1 MKVSLMWAAI
11 WVAQVMLPGAQPAS
25 HVVKDRQTLTVGV
38 AEIER
43 AIFLRLNRER
53 TSRGLVALSLA
64 VDLGQI
70 ARGHSKDMLDRK
82 YFDHYTPEG
91 LAPWDR
97 IKVAGLSQFSGSGE
111 NLITRTRQP
120 HLAVTLQLAEQFMT
134 DWMNSSGHRA
144 NILSRDFQCVGIG
157 VAGNE
162 TTIMATQ
169 LFGQR
174 W

>member
-1 MKVSLMWAAI
+1 MKLIMM
-11 WVAQVMLPGAQPAS
+11 WVALWVAPAMLPGAQPAS
-25 HVVKDRQTLTVGV
+25 HVVKDRQPQTIEVE
-38 AEIER
+38 EIER
-43 AIFLRLNRER
+43 RIFLRLNRER
-53 TSRGLVALSLA
+53 TGRGLAALSFAADLA
-64 VDLGQI
+64 QI

-120 HLAVTLQLAEQFMT
+120 RLEVTLQLAEQFMT
-134 DWMNSSGHRA
+134 DWMNSPGHRA
-144 NILSRDFQCVGIG
+144 NILSRDFQWVGIG
-157 VAGNE
+157 VAWSD

-174 W
+174 R